1 MKIPYFIYR
10 TLAFIL
16 MTINICHAQDH
27 YATSETIDKRNTYLV
42 ETCKDPY
49 HRLQNIRDGQ
59 VVSMLKQSANN
70 SNSILSKISDRE
82 LLIAMPKI
90 IYSIYASNSWIFKN
104 NQILYGS
111 LDSRDITKIYLQTWD
126 EYISGCVYFFP

>member
-1 MKIPYFIYR
+1 
-10 TLAFIL
+10 
-16 MTINICHAQDH
+16 
-27 YATSETIDKRNTYLV
+27 
-42 ETCKDPY
+42 
-49 HRLQNIRDGQ
+49 
-59 VVSMLKQSANN
+59 MLKQSANN

-104 NQILYGS
+104 NQILYSS

-126 EYISGCVYFFP
+126 E